1 MMGSKASRDHSDF
14 ITGSDPQPASE
25 ASKTEQTADEE
36 HIEDAAP
43 SSDDGSAG
51 PNLHKKGALGFIK
64 QQHIIPTTGNVMP
77 TGKWEYIFFCIYYFS
92 NNGAPWLTVT
102 VLAIGGNG
110 GALRQALTAQAFPD
124 GIVHWGGQHLNS
136 KSLSVNSFLLDITG
150 ILFAAQLVTLLTI
163 GPYADYGNWRPW
175 IMIIAQSILYI
186 CQFAMC
192 GINQPGQWQAAQAL
206 YVVGSLAANIATAF
220 YTATFP
226 SLVHNLP
233 KVLESE
239 QQVRDGVKSPEE
251 HAELDSYERSKL
263 YNLCNITGSALVVVF
278 YAIAVGISAGIGF
291 DTPRKL
297 IYSYNVLM
305 GYFGALTVIC
315 TLPFFLVQKHRPGQQ
330 LPEGTSFW
338 SVGFKQIWS
347 AIKSAKELRQCL
359 LYLLAFF
366 MLQETF
372 GTYFNITGILQNE
385 VIKYSPLKLNA
396 MSLVADLS
404 GGSGTVFVL
413 LLQKKFRFSVK
424 AGVFYGA
431 CMTLFPS
438 LWGGI
443 GLFTDRIG
451 FKNVWEFWLA
461 QAWNFQTA
469 AWGSYQITMISEVV
483 PAPKAFLFFAL
494 FNCVGKTSGFIGP
507 FISSAIIERAHGKTN
522 AAYWFLFAMGSIG
535 CLALW
540 FVDTDRAKRDN
551 AQYLEREAA
560 EFYSENQIQKAHQ
573 EKTQNTITA

>member
-1 MMGSKASRDHSDF
+1 MTESKPSAELAD
-14 ITGSDPQPASE
+14 TVAAGPPDPQPPAPPSTAAAE
-25 ASKTEQTADEE
+25 KQATEEE
-36 HIEDAAP
+36 HVEDAP
-43 SSDDGSAG
+43 GSDGGSA
-51 PNLHKKGALGFIK
+51 PNLHKKGALGFIQ
-64 QQHIIPTTGNVMP
+64 QQHTIPTTGSVMP

-92 NNGAPWLTVT
+92 NNGAP
-102 VLAIGGNG
+102 IGGNG

-124 GIVHWGGQHLNS
+124 KIVHWGGQHLN
-136 KSLSVNSFLLDITG
+136 LNSFLLDITG

-175 IMIIAQSILYI
+175 IMIIAQSVLYV

-226 SLVHNLP
+226 GLVHNLP
-233 KVLESE
+233 KVLKSE
-239 QQVRDGVKSPEE
+239 QDVRDGVKSPEE

-291 DTPRKL
+291 DTPQQL
-297 IYSYNVLM
+297 IRSYNVLM

-315 TLPFFLVQKHRPGQQ
+315 TVPFFLVQKHRPGQQ

-347 AIKSAKELRQCL
+347 AIKSAKQLRQCL

-385 VIKYSPLKLNA
+385 VINYSPLKLNA

-404 GGSGTVFVL
+404 GGSGTLFVL
-413 LLQKKFRFSVK
+413 ILQKRFRFSVK

-431 CMTLFPS
+431 LMTLIPS

-443 GLFTDRIG
+443 GLFTDKIG
-451 FKNVWEFWLA
+451 FKNIWEFWVA

-507 FISSAIIERAHGKTN
+507 FISSAIIERANGKTN
-522 AAYWFLFAMGSIG
+522 AAYWFLFGMGSVG

-540 FVDTDRAKRDN
+540 FVDTDKAKRDN
-551 AQYLEREAA
+551 ARYLEREAA
-560 EFYSENQIQKAHQ
+560 EYYSERQIQASNQ
-573 EKTQNTITA
+573 EKTDNLTAA

>member
-1 MMGSKASRDHSDF
+1 MAESKTSPENTDPIAGSVTEPARDVSN
-14 ITGSDPQPASE
+14 TEKQPA
-25 ASKTEQTADEE
+25 DE
-36 HIEDAAP
+36 HVEDVP
-43 SSDDGSAG
+43 SSDDGSSQ
-51 PNLHKKGALGFIK
+51 NLHKKGALGFIQ
-64 QQHIIPTTGNVMP
+64 QQHIIPTTGAVMP

-92 NNGAPWLTVT
+92 NNGAP
-102 VLAIGGNG
+102 IGGNG
-110 GALRQALTAQAFPD
+110 GALRQALTSQQFPD
-124 GIVHWGGQHLNS
+124 KIVHWGGQHLN
-136 KSLSVNSFLLDITG
+136 LNSFLLDITG
-150 ILFAAQLVTLLTI
+150 ILFAAQLVTLLTV

-192 GINQPGQWQAAQAL
+192 GINKPGQWQAAQAL

-233 KVLESE
+233 KVLKSE
-239 QQVRDGVKSPEE
+239 QEVRDGVKSPEE

-278 YAIAVGISAGIGF
+278 YAIAVGISAGVGF
-291 DTPRKL
+291 DTPQKL
-297 IYSYNVLM
+297 IRSYNVLM

-315 TLPFFLVQKHRPGQQ
+315 TVPFFLVQKHRPGQQ

-347 AIKSAKELRQCL
+347 AMKSAKELRQCL

-385 VIKYSPLKLNA
+385 VINYSPLKLNA

-431 CMTLFPS
+431 CMTLVPS

-443 GLFTDRIG
+443 GLFTDKIG

-461 QAWNFQTA
+461 QTA

-483 PAPKAFLFFAL
+483 PAPKSFLFFAL

-522 AAYWFLFAMGSIG
+522 AAYWFLFAMGSVG

-540 FVDTDRAKRDN
+540 FVDTDKAKRDN
-551 AQYLEREAA
+551 ARYLEREAA
-560 EFYSENQIQKAHQ
+560 EYYSERQKKEARD
-573 EKTQNTITA
+573 EKVEHVTTA

>member
-1 MMGSKASRDHSDF
+1 MAESKPSPENTPPIAGSVTEPA
-14 ITGSDPQPASE
+14 GLDPPSTEKQPA
-25 ASKTEQTADEE
+25 DE
-36 HIEDAAP
+36 HVEDAP
-43 SSDDGSAG
+43 SSDNGSSQ
-51 PNLHKKGALGFIK
+51 NLHKKAALGFIQ
-64 QQHIIPTTGNVMP
+64 QQHTIPTTGAVMP
-77 TGKWEYIFFCIYYFS
+77 TGKWEYIFFCVYYFS
-92 NNGAPWLTVT
+92 NNGAP
-102 VLAIGGNG
+102 IGGNG
-110 GALRQALTAQAFPD
+110 GALRQALTSQQFPD
-124 GIVHWGGQHLNS
+124 KIVVWGGQHLN
-136 KSLSVNSFLLDITG
+136 LNSFLLDITG
-150 ILFAAQLVTLLTI
+150 ILFAAQLVTLLTV

-175 IMIIAQSILYI
+175 IMITAQCVLYI

-192 GINQPGQWQAAQAL
+192 GINKPEQWQAAQAL
-206 YVVGSLAANIATAF
+206 YVIGSLAANIATAF

-233 KVLESE
+233 KVLKSE
-239 QQVRDGVKSPEE
+239 QEVRDGVKSPED

-278 YAIAVGISAGIGF
+278 YAIAVGISAGVGF
-291 DTPRKL
+291 DTPQKL
-297 IYSYNVLM
+297 IRSYNVLM

-315 TLPFFLVQKHRPGQQ
+315 TVPFFIVQKHRPGQQ

-347 AIKSAKELRQCL
+347 AMKSAKELRQCM

-385 VIKYSPLKLNA
+385 VINYSPLKLNA

-431 CMTLFPS
+431 CMTLIPS

-443 GLFTDRIG
+443 GLFTDKVG
-451 FKNVWEFWLA
+451 FKNVGEFWAA
-461 QAWNFQTA
+461 QVWNFQTA

-483 PAPKAFLFFAL
+483 PAPKAFLFFSL

-507 FISSAIIERAHGKTN
+507 FISSAIIERANGKTN
-522 AAYWFLFAMGSIG
+522 AAYWFLFAMGSVG

-540 FVDTDRAKRDN
+540 FVDTDKAKRDN
-551 AQYLEREAA
+551 ARYLEREAA
-560 EFYSENQIQKAHQ
+560 ELYSERQKQQPHD
-573 EKTQNTITA
+573 EKAEHVIPA

>member
-1 MMGSKASRDHSDF
+1 M
-14 ITGSDPQPASE
+14 
-25 ASKTEQTADEE
+25 
-36 HIEDAAP
+36 
-43 SSDDGSAG
+43 
-51 PNLHKKGALGFIK
+51 
-64 QQHIIPTTGNVMP
+64 
-77 TGKWEYIFFCIYYFS
+77 
-92 NNGAPWLTVT
+92 
-102 VLAIGGNG
+102 
-110 GALRQALTAQAFPD
+110 
-124 GIVHWGGQHLNS
+124 
-136 KSLSVNSFLLDITG
+136 TG

-175 IMIIAQSILYI
+175 IMIIAQSILYT

-206 YVVGSLAANIATAF
+206 HVVGSLAANIATAF

-291 DTPRKL
+291 GTPRKL

-330 LPEGTSFW
+330 LPEGTSFC
-338 SVGFKQIWS
+338 SVGFK
-347 AIKSAKELRQCL
+347 
-359 LYLLAFF
+359 
-366 MLQETF
+366 
-372 GTYFNITGILQNE
+372 

-413 LLQKKFRFSVK
+413 LLQQKFRFSVK

-507 FISSAIIERAHGKTN
+507 FISSAIIERANGKTN

-540 FVDTDRAKRDN
+540 FVDTDRAKIDN

-560 EFYSENQIQKAHQ
+560 EFYSENQIQKGKK

>member
-1 MMGSKASRDHSDF
+1 MAESNSTSPGNPDPIA
-14 ITGSDPQPASE
+14 GSDPQHVPAE
-25 ASKTEQTADEE
+25 EKRPAEE
-36 HIEDAAP
+36 HIEDAP
-43 SSDDGSAG
+43 GGSDNGNGSV
-51 PNLHKKGALGFIK
+51 PNLHKKGALGFIQ
-64 QQHIIPTTGNVMP
+64 QQHTIPTTGGVMP

-92 NNGAPWLTVT
+92 NNGAP
-102 VLAIGGNG
+102 IGGNG
-110 GALRQALTAQAFPD
+110 GALRQALTSQAFPD
-124 GIVHWGGQHLNS
+124 KIVHWGGQHLN
-136 KSLSVNSFLLDITG
+136 LNSFLLDITG
-150 ILFAAQLVTLLTI
+150 ILFAAQLVTLLTV

-206 YVVGSLAANIATAF
+206 YVIGSLAANIATAF

-233 KVLESE
+233 KVLKSE
-239 QQVRDGVKSPEE
+239 QDVRDGVKSPEE

-291 DTPRKL
+291 DTPVKL
-297 IYSYNVLM
+297 IRSYNVLM

-315 TLPFFLVQKHRPGQQ
+315 TVPFFLVQKHRPGQQ

-347 AIKSAKELRQCL
+347 AMKSAKELRQCL

-385 VIKYSPLKLNA
+385 VINYSPLKLNA

-431 CMTLFPS
+431 CMTLVPS

-443 GLFTDRIG
+443 GLFTDKIG

-507 FISSAIIERAHGKTN
+507 FISSAIIERAHGRTN
-522 AAYWFLFAMGSIG
+522 AAYWFLFAMGSVG
-535 CLALW
+535 CFALW
-540 FVDTDRAKRDN
+540 FVDTDKAKRDN
-551 AQYLEREAA
+551 ARYLEREAA
-560 EFYSENQIQKAHQ
+560 EYYSTRQIQESQNEKA
-573 EKTQNTITA
+573 ESTATA

>member
-1 MMGSKASRDHSDF
+1 MSGSKAFRDPAHL
-14 ITGSDPQPASE
+14 IINSDPQPASE
-25 ASKTEQTADEE
+25 ASNTEKTAAEE
-36 HIEDAAP
+36 HLEDAATLD
-43 SSDDGSAG
+43 SDNGSAG
-51 PNLHKKGALGFIK
+51 PNLHKKGALGFIQ

-92 NNGAPWLTVT
+92 NNGAL
-102 VLAIGGNG
+102 
-110 GALRQALTAQAFPD
+110 
-124 GIVHWGGQHLNS
+124 
-136 KSLSVNSFLLDITG
+136 NSFLLDITG

-175 IMIIAQSILYI
+175 IMIIAQSLLYV

-315 TLPFFLVQKHRPGQQ
+315 TVPFFLVQKHRPGQQ
-330 LPEGTSFW
+330 LPQGTSFW

-347 AIKSAKELRQCL
+347 AIKSAKKLRQCL
-359 LYLLAFF
+359 LYLVAFF

-413 LLQKKFRFSVK
+413 LLQNKFRFSVK

-443 GLFTDRIG
+443 GLFTDKIG
-451 FKNVWEFWLA
+451 FKNAWEFWLA

-522 AAYWFLFAMGSIG
+522 AAYWFLLAMGSVG

-560 EFYSENQIQKAHQ
+560 EFYSGNQIQKAHQ
-573 EKTQNTITA
+573 EKAEKTITA

>member
-1 MMGSKASRDHSDF
+1 MTGSKASRDHSDF

-25 ASKTEQTADEE
+25 ASKTEKTEKTVAEE
-36 HIEDAAP
+36 HIGDAALD
-43 SSDDGSAG
+43 SDDGSAG
-51 PNLHKKGALGFIK
+51 PNLHKKGALGLIK

-92 NNGAPWLTVT
+92 NNGAP
-102 VLAIGGNG
+102 IGGNG
-110 GALRQALTAQAFPD
+110 GALRQALTAQVFPD
-124 GIVHWGGQHLNS
+124 
-136 KSLSVNSFLLDITG
+136 VNSFLLDMTG

-175 IMIIAQSILYI
+175 IMIIAQSILYT

-206 YVVGSLAANIATAF
+206 HVVGSLAANIATAF

-291 DTPRKL
+291 GTPRKL

-330 LPEGTSFW
+330 LPEGTSFC

-413 LLQKKFRFSVK
+413 LLQQKFRFSVK

-507 FISSAIIERAHGKTN
+507 FISSAIIERANGKTN

-540 FVDTDRAKRDN
+540 FVDTDRAKIDN

-560 EFYSENQIQKAHQ
+560 EFYSENQIQKGQ
-573 EKTQNTITA
+573 KEKTQNTITA

>member
-1 MMGSKASRDHSDF
+1 MADRNVSPGNTDPIAA
-14 ITGSDPQPASE
+14 SDPQDAPPPPAARE
-25 ASKTEQTADEE
+25 ASNTEKQAEE
-36 HIEDAAP
+36 HVEDAP
-43 SSDDGSAG
+43 GSDGSGSA
-51 PNLHKKGALGFIK
+51 PDLHKKGALGFIQ
-64 QQHIIPTTGNVMP
+64 QQHTIPTTGNVMP
-77 TGKWEYIFFCIYYFS
+77 TGKWEYIFFCVYYFS
-92 NNGAPWLTVT
+92 NNGAP
-102 VLAIGGNG
+102 IGGNG
-110 GALRQALTAQAFPD
+110 GALRQALTSQAFPD
-124 GIVHWGGQHLNS
+124 KIVHWGGQHLN
-136 KSLSVNSFLLDITG
+136 LNSFLLDITG
-150 ILFAAQLVTLLTI
+150 ILFAAQLVTLLTV

-175 IMIIAQSILYI
+175 IMITAQCILYI

-192 GINQPGQWQAAQAL
+192 GINKPEQWQAAQAL

-233 KVLESE
+233 KVLKSE
-239 QQVRDGVKSPEE
+239 QEVRDGSKSAEE

-291 DTPRKL
+291 DGPKEL
-297 IYSYNVLM
+297 IKSYNVLM
-305 GYFGALTVIC
+305 GYFGALTVIF
-315 TLPFFLVQKHRPGQQ
+315 TVPFFLVQKHRPGQQ

-338 SVGFKQIWS
+338 TVGFKQMWS
-347 AIKSAKELRQCL
+347 AMRAAKELRQCL

-385 VIKYSPLKLNA
+385 VINYSPLKLNA

-431 CMTLFPS
+431 CMTLVPS

-443 GLFTDRIG
+443 GYFTNSLG
-451 FKNVWEFWLA
+451 FKNTWEFWIA

-483 PAPKAFLFFAL
+483 PAPKAFLFFSL

-507 FISSAIIERAHGKTN
+507 FVSSAIIERAHGKTN
-522 AAYWFLFAMGSIG
+522 AAYWFLFAMGSVG
-535 CLALW
+535 CFALW
-540 FVDTDRAKRDN
+540 FVDTDKAKRDN
-551 AQYLEREAA
+551 ARYLEREAA
-560 EFYSENQIQKAHQ
+560 EYYSERQVREAQ
-573 EKTQNTITA
+573 EEKLSHIISA

>member
-1 MMGSKASRDHSDF
+1 MTESKASRDSAHL
-14 ITGSDPQPASE
+14 IIGSDPQPASE
-25 ASKTEQTADEE
+25 ASNTEKTTAEE
-36 HIEDAAP
+36 RLEDTDALN
-43 SSDDGSAG
+43 SDNGSAG
-51 PNLHKKGALGFIK
+51 PNLHKKGALAFIQ

-92 NNGAPWLTVT
+92 NNGAL
-102 VLAIGGNG
+102 
-110 GALRQALTAQAFPD
+110 
-124 GIVHWGGQHLNS
+124 
-136 KSLSVNSFLLDITG
+136 NSFLLDITG

-175 IMIIAQSILYI
+175 IMIIAQSLLYV

-251 HAELDSYERSKL
+251 HAELDSYERAKL

-291 DTPRKL
+291 DSPRKL

-315 TLPFFLVQKHRPGQQ
+315 TVPFFLVQKHRPGQQ
-330 LPEGTSFW
+330 LPKGTSFW
-338 SVGFKQIWS
+338 SVGFK
-347 AIKSAKELRQCL
+347 
-359 LYLLAFF
+359 
-366 MLQETF
+366 
-372 GTYFNITGILQNE
+372 

-413 LLQKKFRFSVK
+413 LLQNKFRFSVK

-443 GLFTDRIG
+443 GLFTDKIG

-522 AAYWFLFAMGSIG
+522 AAYWFLFAMGSVG

-560 EFYSENQIQKAHQ
+560 EFYSGNQRQQAHQ
-573 EKTQNTITA
+573 EKADKTTTA